1 MVDSEIVSRML
12 EDAIKAAVA
21 ECFDASVGKLEADS
35 DNVAETLAALARS
48 ACGTAPSARP

>member
-1 MVDSEIVSRML
+1 MSRML

-21 ECFDASVGKLEADS
+21 DCFDASVGKLEAGS

-48 ACGTAPSARP
+48 ACGTAPAARP